1 MLSIHKTAGAITFK
15 FSSEIHLVEQ
25 VVQTFE
31 EYCSRLKVEEPSSL
45 ILVLRELLINA
56 VVHGNQNEAN
66 RNVLCVIEKLN
77 KSRFRIQVD
86 DSGRGFD
93 YKSLDMNPPED
104 LKHIKKRGYAIIN
117 ALSDRIE
124 FNDSGNKVTVFLTIT
139 KGIGG
144 IP

>member
-1 MLSIHKTAGAITFK
+1 MLSVHKTASAITFR
-15 FSSEIHLVEQ
+15 FSSELQLVGQ
-25 VVQTFE
+25 VMEKFE
-31 EYCSRLKVEEPSSL
+31 KYCSRLKVEEPSSL

-77 KSRFRIQVD
+77 KSRFRIQVED
-86 DSGRGFD
+86 AGRGFA
-93 YKSLDMNPPED
+93 YKSIDMNPPED
-104 LKHIKKRGYAIIN
+104 LKHIQKRGYAIIN
-117 ALSDRIE
+117 ALSDQIV

-144 IP
+144 VL

>member
-1 MLSIHKTAGAITFK
+1 MFSIHKTASAITFRL
-15 FSSEIHLVEQ
+15 SSEIYLVEQ
-25 VVQTFE
+25 VVQTSE

-45 ILVLRELLINA
+45 MLVLRELLINA
-56 VVHGNQNEAN
+56 VVHGNQNDAS

-77 KSRFRIQVD
+77 KSKFRIQVE

-93 YKSLDMNPPED
+93 CKSLDMNPPED
-104 LKHIKKRGYAIIN
+104 LKHIQKRGYAIIN

-124 FNDSGNKVTVFLTIT
+124 FNDPGNKVTVFLTIT
-139 KGIGG
+139 KGMGG